1 MNSEAV
7 SSLSE
12 ATAEKKANSVSKSNA
27 VSLTKDERNSIKKVS
42 EMLK

>member
-12 ATAEKKANSVSKSNA
+12 ATAEKEANSVSKSNA